1 MSGDSLSLDSFG
13 FSKEEI
19 VLLTSITY
27 HAILSEAE
35 LSASFSRMR
44 KYFRSEVDNN
54 VEQSNY
60 RAKKREWAEQWKN
73 LTCKLLEING
83 VIDAAALANSLKKLA
98 LSDAK
103 RNAMI
108 VELSTFEPYF
118 DLSNGKSWRDLRYDD
133 VDRAKYFSF
142 CSAKTGNALSFPK
155 AYSEF
160 NDCAKKITKS
170 IAGPNWTW
178 AWIGLG
184 AAVLLITAPY
194 LAGAIGGVMGLGGAA
209 ATSAGLAFLGG
220 GSLAAGGLGITGG
233 YFALMAGGAIL
244 GYGAGSKDYK
254 DRLKAS
260 SKEELLVS
268 CSKLYAVTRISSV
281 SNLNKLEI
289 CKRALAMQTDYE
301 AEADS
306 MFINSARS
314 EGQKTDA
321 KALVVRAFRRVMRG
335 EL

>member
-1 MSGDSLSLDSFG
+1 M
-13 FSKEEI
+13 
-19 VLLTSITY
+19 TSITY
-27 HAILSEAE
+27 HGILSEAGR
-35 LSASFSRMR
+35 SKSFSRMR
-44 KYFRSEVDNN
+44 KYFRSKVDNN
-54 VEQSNY
+54 AEQNVY

-73 LTCKLLEING
+73 LTCKLLEINS
-83 VIDAAALANSLKKLA
+83 VIDSAALSDELKRLA
-98 LSDAK
+98 LSEVK
-103 RNAMI
+103 RSAMI

-118 DLSNGKSWRDLRYDD
+118 DLSNDNSWSNLRYDD
-133 VDRAKYFSF
+133 ADRSNYFIF
-142 CSAKTGNALSFPK
+142 CSGKTGNALSFPK

-184 AAVLLITAPY
+184 AVVLLITAPY

-268 CSKLYAVTRISSV
+268 CSKLYAVTQISFASK
-281 SNLNKLEI
+281 LNKLEI
-289 CKRALAMQTDYE
+289 CKRALAMQADYE

-306 MFINSARS
+306 MFVNSARS

-335 EL
+335 DL